1 MRLFKIKTGKGIF
14 TTHSVD
20 DAEKAVSRDDL
31 ISINRTEMTKE
42 EYLNIPATIESQS
55 FFNSK

>member
-1 MRLFKIKTGKGIF
+1 MFKIKTGKGNF

-42 EYLNIPATIESQS
+42 EYLNIPATIESES